1 VTTHDHANRQG
12 EIGSWTG
19 RMLAPVSWPVRRVVA
34 ALDFVVVTLDESPA
48 TNAGSLR
55 LRQGSALLMIVFA
68 GLLIVQ
74 GALHRKLSPM
84 GFILGMLAF
93 ALYTN
98 RGGRF
103 LRDWVPVAL
112 AFVAYA
118 ATARAVP
125 DLGLGVHYTPQI
137 HAERVLGFGSLPTIW
152 LQEHLYHGKTGA
164 LEIFSIAMYI
174 SHFLAPLLLAFL
186 IWAFW
191 QGRGFRDLLY
201 GILIVSLLGE
211 ITFVLAPTAPPWLA
225 ADHGLIPPV
234 HHVIK
239 QGLYDLGLTD
249 LAARK
254 DEPGSY
260 NIVAALPSLHAAWP
274 MIGLLVIRKHK
285 LPRWLLLGQGLLL
298 LGVVFAI
305 VYTGEHYLVDA
316 VVGCAYAFGAWWLLH
331 AALRTG
337 RRHQDP

>member
-1 VTTHDHANRQG
+1 MR
-12 EIGSWTG
+12 
-19 RMLAPVSWPVRRVVA
+19 RMVA
-34 ALDFVVVTLDESPA
+34 ALDGLVVTLDEPSPSNVGA
-48 TNAGSLR
+48 LR
-55 LRQGSALLMIVFA
+55 LRQAAALLIIVFA
-68 GLLIVQ
+68 GLLLVQ
-74 GALHRKLSPM
+74 SALHGKLSPI
-84 GFILGMLAF
+84 GFILGMLAC

-112 AFVAYA
+112 AFVAYGV
-118 ATARAVP
+118 TARAVP
-125 DLGLGVHYTPQI
+125 DLGLGVHYVPQI
-137 HAERVLGFGSLPTIW
+137 HAERVLGLGSLPTIW

-164 LEIFSIAMYI
+164 LEIFSIAMYV
-174 SHFLAPLLLAFL
+174 SHFVAPLLLAFL

-191 QGRGFRDLLY
+191 RSRAFADLLY

-225 ADHGLIPPV
+225 ADNGLIPPV

-249 LAARK
+249 LAAKK

-274 MIGLLVIRKHK
+274 VIGLLVIHKYK
-285 LPRWLLLGQGLLL
+285 LPRWLFVAQALLL
-298 LGVVFAI
+298 AGVVFAI

-316 VVGCAYAFGAWWLLH
+316 LVGCLYALGAWWLLH
-331 AALRTG
+331 VVSRTG
-337 RRHQDP
+337 RRNENA

>member
-1 VTTHDHANRQG
+1 MHEPSNRHA
-12 EIGSWTG
+12 ETGSLTG
-19 RMLAPVSWPVRRVVA
+19 RALAPVAWPVRRMVA
-34 ALDFVVVTLDESPA
+34 ALDGLVVTLDEPSPSNSGA
-48 TNAGSLR
+48 LR
-55 LRQGSALLMIVFA
+55 LRQGSALLIIVFA
-68 GLLIVQ
+68 GLLLVQ
-74 GALHRKLSPM
+74 SALHGKLSPIA
-84 GFILGMLAF
+84 FILGMLAF

-112 AFVAYA
+112 AFVAYGV
-118 ATARAVP
+118 TARAVP

-137 HAERVLGFGSLPTIW
+137 DAERVLGLGSLPTIW
-152 LQEHLYHGKTGA
+152 LQEHLYNGKTGV
-164 LEIFSIAMYI
+164 LEVFSIAMYV
-174 SHFLAPLLLAFL
+174 SHFVAPLLLAFL

-191 QGRGFRDLLY
+191 RGRGFKDLLY

-211 ITFVLAPTAPPWLA
+211 ITFVLVPTAPPWLA

-249 LAARK
+249 LASRK

-274 MIGLLVIRKHK
+274 VIGLLVIRKHG
-285 LPRWLLLGQGLLL
+285 LPRWLFVSQALLL
-298 LGVVFAI
+298 VGVVFAI

-337 RRHQDP
+337 RRHQNP